1 MAYRL
6 QVKIG
11 NFTFLSEQEWSA
23 KEDAAEAH
31 GDLSEII
38 RESIMPKEEMFIVS
52 HDASKRLAEIFTPK
66 AWLKVEVAERK
77 RFGPGWSACK

>member
-11 NFTFLSEQEWSA
+11 NFTFLSEQEWTT
-23 KEDAAEAH
+23 KEDAAEAR
-31 GDLSEII
+31 DDA
-38 RESIMPKEEMFIVS
+38 EEMIADLDSLGKLPFEVS
-52 HDASKRLAEIFTPK
+52 
-66 AWLKVEVAERK
+66 VATRT